1 MLVEGL
7 GQVTFVNGILRVQCL
22 EVDASGADKESGSI
36 EIPSGSLAAV
46 LNGLVNATKEID
58 GKLKDLQDSEAEK
71 NKKDSK
77 GKKNKK
83 N

>member
-7 GQVTFVNGILRVQCL
+7 GKVTFVNGILRVQCL
-22 EVDASGADKESGSI
+22 EVDASGSDKESGSI

-58 GKLKDLQDSEAEK
+58 GKLKDLQDSETEK

-77 GKKNKK
+77 GKKDKK